1 MMKDNRSTRKRLL
14 AILLAG
20 GMFLPAVGCG
30 RNEGTVQGTIT
41 YKGQPLTE
49 GNVSFAS
56 EKGQVVTGPI
66 DKSGRYVVGRVPL
79 GPAKVTVQVFNAAS
93 APPLSFAAVP
103 KTPGTAGT
111 SITIPLR
118 YAVAN
123 QSGLRHTVTPGS
135 QQFDIDLKD

>member
-1 MMKDNRSTRKRLL
+1 MKDNRSTRTYLL
-14 AILLAG
+14 AIFLAG
-20 GMFLPAVGCG
+20 GLFLPAMGCS

-93 APPLSFAAVP
+93 APPLIFANLP
-103 KTPGTAGT
+103 KTPGAT
-111 SITIPLR
+111 STNVTIPRR

-135 QQFDIDLKD
+135 QQFNIDLQE